1 MASASKS
8 TTLYAN
14 AGAPYTNATLTAYF
28 GESSTSVA
36 NNTSTID
43 VTAYQTI
50 GNASWSSSYASS
62 LQIFWFDNNANTGGK
77 LVATTSVTSQ
87 SNNGTITATG
97 TITVTHKSDG
107 TLSGYATAVWTKGGS
122 SSYTPNSGSISTDGT
137 ALTNIPRAAKVVSAP
152 NFTDADN
159 PTITYSNP
167 AGNYATTLQAGIFDT
182 AGTTAYASYRD
193 LAKDGTT
200 YTFNLTTTEKNALLS
215 ASSATTTLPV
225 RFYIKTIIGGN
236 TYYDYKEVN
245 FSVTDANPTFSAS
258 YKDTNS
264 TVTAITGDNQII
276 VRNQSTLQIDVT
288 DLTAKKS
295 ATISTVTANI
305 NGTVYNGTISGSTA
319 TISVGTINISY
330 NTTATIVA
338 TDSRGLTATQTLNI
352 TVADWELP
360 TGIITMNRH
369 ENYYSQTDIKVD
381 GSYKSVDGHN
391 SMTIKLRYKK
401 TTTSTWS
408 SYTTMQDNVAQTFNL
423 DNEYAWDIQ
432 VKIEDLFG
440 STTYNLELTRGMP
453 IVYFDTT
460 KSSTGFNCFP
470 KDDDSVEINGVPL
483 NCMMTY
489 SLTTAISSAT
499 TNADTKITLNSAVT
513 SGARLTTLSGEIK
526 IGAEITKVKVSG
538 QVTILSTTTAGP
550 CYIKIKDGNTVLAE
564 NTNVVPAGCYMT
576 FTIPPMLV
584 SVAEN
589 DTVGIYYNVPNSDDL
604 VQSAH
609 LTVEAVA

>member
-122 SSYTPNSGSISTDGT
+122 SSYTPNSGSVSTNGT

-152 NFTDADN
+152 DFTDADN

-167 AGNYATTLQAGIFDT
+167 AGNYATTLQAGIFNT

-200 YTFNLTTTEKNALLS
+200 YTFNLTTAEKNALLS

-258 YKDTNS
+258 YEDTNS

-330 NTTATIVA
+330 NTTATIIA

-391 SMTIKLRYKK
+391 SMIIKLRYKK

-432 VKIEDLFG
+432 VKIDDLFG

-470 KDDDSVEINGVPL
+470 KDNGSVEINGVPL

-499 TNADTKITLNSAVT
+499 ANADTKITLTSAVT
-513 SGARLTTLSGEIK
+513 SGARLTTASGEIK

>member
-107 TLSGYATAVWTKGGS
+107 TLSGYATALWTKGGS
-122 SSYTPNSGSISTDGT
+122 SSYTPNSGSVSTNGT
-137 ALTNIPRAAKVVSAP
+137 ALTNIPRAAKVVSAS

-200 YTFNLTTTEKNALLS
+200 YTFNLTTAEKNALLS

-245 FSVTDANPTFSAS
+245 FSVTDADPTFSAS
-258 YKDTNS
+258 YEDTNS